1 MSEDL
6 GGIDYTKIENQ
17 LVYGREKKIQ
27 DNLSCQIILNENIK
41 SNETDIINPNALSIA
56 RKIKELKKDGY
67 DNKDIIILLRNIRGR
82 VIDYKKALDLYDI
95 PSFTDNIEITFNDPE
110 VKIFLNLLKIISNY
124 YNDLELISVLL
135 TPIGNFTE
143 DDLSK
148 IKNSESGYMYEY
160 MKEYS
165 NNDEIKDKINLFFH
179 KINYY
184 REKLKEMSLI
194 DFSNFIAEDSYYIQY
209 IESSFQGDLK
219 VENLYSL
226 FEIIEEYE
234 GFADSNLEGFL
245 KYSEKLLKESSSSL
259 EPTSLIKENSNV
271 VRIMSIHKSKGL
283 ESKVVFIGD
292 LERKFSNQDIID
304 NFLISENNFS
314 IKIIDL
320 DKSIKYKS
328 YEKLID
334 EKKLD
339 SDNKSEE
346 MRLLYVAMTRAEEK
360 LYLVGKVDLNYF
372 IKSKTKLDPLFYKD
386 ITNSMLDW
394 ILYSISRNN
403 NLDIFLDLENIF
415 NSDMQN
421 HEKLPEKVE
430 INLFEKSSFK
440 FLLSFYPYRSYLA
453 NDTEVN
459 YKNLFDRVKN
469 TDFLSELDSVYEP
482 KYDYSKSKL
491 PYIKTVS
498 QLSEKN
504 IYKTDG
510 TRDFVE
516 ENFLRTK
523 SNLIKMPKSIH
534 ESKTLN
540 PSEIGTIY
548 HYILSDLDFR
558 MTKKEDIEDQLN
570 KMVLDKK
577 LLEFEKKVI
586 DIDKI
591 INFYN
596 SNLFKR
602 ITDNLNTLEREKQ
615 FTMKYDK
622 YYVNGQIDGYFIEGG
637 EYVIY
642 DFKSDSKINISKY
655 KLQLDLYSKALFLAK
670 GIKVKEKIIYW
681 INFDLETNI

>member
-1 MSEDL
+1 M
-6 GGIDYTKIENQ
+6 
-17 LVYGREKKIQ
+17 
-27 DNLSCQIILNENIK
+27 
-41 SNETDIINPNALSIA
+41 
-56 RKIKELKKDGY
+56 
-67 DNKDIIILLRNIRGR
+67 
-82 VIDYKKALDLYDI
+82 
-95 PSFTDNIEITFNDPE
+95 
-110 VKIFLNLLKIISNY
+110 
-124 YNDLELISVLL
+124 
-135 TPIGNFTE
+135 
-143 DDLSK
+143 
-148 IKNSESGYMYEY
+148 
-160 MKEYS
+160 
-165 NNDEIKDKINLFFH
+165 
-179 KINYY
+179 
-184 REKLKEMSLI
+184 
-194 DFSNFIAEDSYYIQY
+194 
-209 IESSFQGDLK
+209 
-219 VENLYSL
+219 
-226 FEIIEEYE
+226 
-234 GFADSNLEGFL
+234 
-245 KYSEKLLKESSSSL
+245 
-259 EPTSLIKENSNV
+259 
-271 VRIMSIHKSKGL
+271 
-283 ESKVVFIGD
+283 
-292 LERKFSNQDIID
+292 
-304 NFLISENNFS
+304 
-314 IKIIDL
+314 

-577 LLEFEKKVI
+577 LLEFEKKLLTLI
-586 DIDKI
+586 KLLIFI
-591 INFYN
+591 ILIY
-596 SNLFKR
+596 LKE
-602 ITDNLNTLEREKQ
+602 L
-615 FTMKYDK
+615 
-622 YYVNGQIDGYFIEGG
+622 QII
-637 EYVIY
+637 
-642 DFKSDSKINISKY
+642 
-655 KLQLDLYSKALFLAK
+655 
-670 GIKVKEKIIYW
+670 
-681 INFDLETNI
+681 